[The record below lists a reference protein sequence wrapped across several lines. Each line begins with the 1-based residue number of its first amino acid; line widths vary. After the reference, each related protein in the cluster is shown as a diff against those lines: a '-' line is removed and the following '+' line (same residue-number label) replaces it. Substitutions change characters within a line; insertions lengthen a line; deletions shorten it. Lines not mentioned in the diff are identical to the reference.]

1 MTPRSRARALT
12 VATLTTA
19 AAVVLA
25 GCSGGGDSTPS
36 ASATPAGKPVSQT
49 CAELL
54 PTSALSV
61 YGQTF
66 ELDDSFTPAK
76 GSPRRDHREAAGPRL
91 PVRQHRR
98 GRHGDHARGR
108 RPA

>member
-25 GCSGGGDSTPS
+25 GCSGGGDGTPS
-36 ASATPAGKPVSQT
+36 ATATPAGKPVSQT

-54 PTSALSV
+54 PSSALSV

-66 ELDDSFTPAK
+66 E
-76 GSPRRDHREAAGPRL
+76 PRRLLHPGEGLPRRGHREAAGPRL
-91 PVRQHRR
+91 PVRQYRP